1 MSIQTEIAAVSK
13 LTEALAKTDLLTPE
27 IPTNDRSPSWDG
39 FIYVY
44 SKIGRKKEHLLRRVP
59 VQVKGHIRK
68 GAVADKVSH
77 SISFGDL
84 NNYAKEGGV
93 LFIKACVDK
102 ESNNEAFYCGALLRG
117 DIEGILNGARPG
129 SKKKTVWLNRFS
141 VEKDELEAFLTGFA
155 DALNKLKDDPK
166 ARWEDY
172 DSNGF
177 GKLAADPLP
186 DVVRP
191 LELYRYDSGAVG
203 FVGREKE
210 LEAIREFLTSPLP
223 ISWWGIAA
231 PGGAGKSRL
240 AYELKKQ
247 LDEEQIWETVLV
259 KEQRIDELPAMNDK
273 EFSAEYPGPT
283 LFIIDYAQQY
293 AEKIAKWMSKLS
305 SGESGRDER
314 QRIRF
319 LLLDRANGEKE
330 TDAPTWEKEL
340 LEHGKSDRL
349 RDLRYK
355 PSMLLSQIDDE
366 LLARIMCDFA
376 RYLAAAENAE
386 DAEDALTEE
395 EARELVEALGN
406 NEHGLLKHP
415 LFAMMMADIYIHEGG
430 NADEWSMEELLE
442 KPIYREMRILS
453 DLLEPYGSSRLKSAC
468 HDILRIATVCS
479 SNRALSLERLNELCP
494 ESMSEIA
501 SAEEKA
507 NLCDGELMLRAGL
520 CDSECENA
528 VGMTPDLFGEYLLF
542 HRLCNRDNESQHSK
556 KIDSFYATVLEEF
569 DPSLEFFKR
578 MLKDFGH
585 LMAKDDG
592 LRKLVFPEAPKLDD
606 EKTPLYAR
614 MLKRLFEEP
623 NEKALRLIPANSLIA
638 LAEGRSG
645 NTRENVVIWSD
656 AGAVCRDMGSFDRA
670 LGFLLKDMETSEEVQ
685 GKDHPNTATTY
696 NNIASLYQSMGE
708 FDKALEYYLK
718 ALTVMEKVLGKNHPN
733 TAATYNNIAL
743 LYQAKGKFDKALEYY
758 LKALTVMEK
767 VLGKDHPNTAVT
779 YNNIALLYKAMGEFD
794 MALDYNLKALAVRE
808 KVLGKEHPDT
818 ATTYNNIA
826 LLYKAMGEFDMA
838 LDYNLKALAVRE
850 KVLGKEHPDT
860 ATTYNNIALL
870 YKAMGEFDMAL
881 DYNLKALAV
890 REKVLGKEHPDTA
903 TTYNNIAL
911 LYKAMGEFDKAL
923 DYNLKA
929 LAVGEKVLGKEHPDT
944 ATTYNNIG
952 ILYLERDKADEAL
965 DYLRSALIIFEAK
978 LGQEHPH
985 TVGTRRAVEAAEML
999 Q

>member
-1 MSIQTEIAAVSK
+1 MSIDIEKVAVSK
-13 LTEALAKTDLLTPE
+13 LTEALAKTDLLGPD
-27 IPTNDRSPSWDG
+27 IPTNDKTPIWDG
-39 FIYVY
+39 SIYVH
-44 SKIGRKKEHLLRRVP
+44 SRPGRNTDDPISRVP

-77 SISFGDL
+77 AIKISNL
-84 NNYAKEGGV
+84 KSYKKEGGI
-93 LFIKACVDK
+93 LFIKACVD
-102 ESNNEAFYCGALLRG
+102 EEGNNEAFYCGALLRG
-117 DIEGILNGARPG
+117 DIEEILTGARPG
-129 SKKKTVWLNRFS
+129 SQTKTVWLNRFS

-155 DALNKLKDDPK
+155 DALNKLEDDPK
-166 ARWEDY
+166 ARWEDH

-177 GKLAADPLP
+177 GRLAADPLP

-247 LDEEQIWETVLV
+247 LDEELIWETVLV
-259 KEQRIDELPAMNDK
+259 KEQRMVELPAMTDK

-293 AEKIAKWMSKLS
+293 AEKLAEWMSKLS
-305 SGESGRDER
+305 SGESGRDET

-340 LEHGKSDRL
+340 MEHGKSDRL

-366 LLARIMCDFA
+366 LLARIMCDFG

-430 NADEWSMEELLE
+430 NADEWSMEELLK
-442 KPIYREMRILS
+442 KPIYREMRILN

-468 HDILRIATVCS
+468 HDILRVATVCS
-479 SNRALSLERLNELCP
+479 SNMALSLERLNALCP

-501 SAEEKA
+501 SAEKKA

-520 CDSECENA
+520 CDSEYENA

-542 HRLCNRDNESQHSK
+542 HRLCNRDKESQHSK
-556 KIDSFYATVLEEF
+556 KVDSFYATVLEEF
-569 DPSLEFFKR
+569 DPALEFFKR

-585 LMAKDDG
+585 LMARDDG
-592 LRKLVFPEAPKLDD
+592 LRKLVFPEAPKLND

-645 NTRENVVIWSD
+645 NTRENGVIWSD
-656 AGAVCRDMGSFDRA
+656 AGAVCMAMGSLDRA
-670 LGFLLKDMETSEEVQ
+670 LDFLIKAMQASEEVQ
-685 GKDHPNTATTY
+685 GKDHPNTAATY
-696 NNIASLYQSMGE
+696 NNIASLSQDLGE

-718 ALTVMEKVLGKNHPN
+718 ALAVKEKVLGKDHPN

-743 LYQAKGKFDKALEYY
+743 LYQDMGEFDKALDYS
-758 LKALTVMEK
+758 LKALTVIEK
-767 VLGKDHPNTAVT
+767 VLGKDHPSTATT
-779 YNNIALLYKAMGEFD
+779 YNNIALLYQDMGDFD
-794 MALDYNLKALAVRE
+794 KALDYNLKALAVCE
-808 KVLGKEHPDT
+808 KVLGKDHPDT

-826 LLYKAMGEFDMA
+826 LLYKAMGDFDNA
-838 LDYNLKALAVRE
+838 LEYNLKALAVKE
-850 KVLGKEHPDT
+850 KVLGKDHPS
-860 ATTYNNIALL
+860 
-870 YKAMGEFDMAL
+870 
-881 DYNLKALAV
+881 
-890 REKVLGKEHPDTA
+890 
-903 TTYNNIAL
+903 
-911 LYKAMGEFDKAL
+911 
-923 DYNLKA
+923 
-929 LAVGEKVLGKEHPDT
+929 T

-952 ILYLERDKADEAL
+952 MLYLEQGKADEAL
-965 DYLRSALIIFEAK
+965 DYLRSALIIREAK

-985 TVGTRRAVEAAEML
+985 TVDTRRAVEAAEML
-999 Q
+999 QQLPPELRELFMQLQKMPEEQRAELPAALPGDEPDSED